1 MAKKMRPKTLMNK
14 GSTLVKSGASTSK
27 KSPLATAFLSPAG
40 KKKSHSKHGVPEQA
54 FAIPGFGQTG
64 LTGRS

>member
-1 MAKKMRPKTLMNK
+1 MAKATRPKSLMGK
-14 GSTLVKSGASTSK
+14 GSTLMKSGASAPK
-27 KSPLATAFLSPAG
+27 KSPLGALSVPG
-40 KKKSHSKHGVPEQA
+40 QKKNYSKKKPSEQE